1 MENKDNS
8 DAKNDGAGDLFVGI
22 GPNQL
27 NGSLFDE
34 CWSICKDGTEGVGFF
49 MQKKY
54 IAFKNYK
61 NKIKKG
67 DIIEVIVDRK
77 LGNLSFCV
85 NDFNCGIVWT
95 AIPKEESLYP
105 TIVLYEQ
112 NYSIEMVEYQQI

>member
-1 MENKDNS
+1 M
-8 DAKNDGAGDLFVGI
+8 GI
-22 GPNQL
+22 GPNQF
-27 NGSLFDE
+27 NGNLYDE
-34 CWSICKDGTEGVGFF
+34 CWNIFKNGTNGVGFR

-54 IAFKNYK
+54 IEFKNYK

-85 NDFNCGIVWT
+85 NDFNCGIVWSE
-95 AIPKEESLYP
+95 IPKEESLYP

-112 NYSIEMVEYQQI
+112 NHSIELVEYQQI